1 MPRKQPQ
8 NDGGAFLA
16 AKSRPEEEEKAQ
28 HYTIILPP
36 IMFTFNF
43 EHRSYHPRFPC
54 QLLQERNLLAAKTW
68 QALTLPSLSH
78 HHGYNLM
85 NGDQPLLS
93 AFKPKN
99 LLRVPILPSN

>member
-1 MPRKQPQ
+1 MMSKRRSL
-8 NDGGAFLA
+8 AFLA

-54 QLLQERNLLAAKTW
+54 QRSPQEESFGSQNLAGFDPTLL
-68 QALTLPSLSH
+68 
-78 HHGYNLM
+78 
-85 NGDQPLLS
+85 
-93 AFKPKN
+93 KPPWIQ
-99 LLRVPILPSN
+99 LDEW